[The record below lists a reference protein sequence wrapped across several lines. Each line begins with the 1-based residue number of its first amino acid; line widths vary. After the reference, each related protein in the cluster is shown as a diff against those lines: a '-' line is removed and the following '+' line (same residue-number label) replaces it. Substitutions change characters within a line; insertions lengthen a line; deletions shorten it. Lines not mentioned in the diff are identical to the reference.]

1 MDGFFDHIARFGLT
15 EPNVSDFFAFGSL
28 GHGAKGLGNLRAG
41 LAIFDGGDPSLVFV
55 DEAQTQTAAKEQHK
69 GTSSKGRL
77 HYARCVSVAPA
88 DLPAEWQAVPAAMK
102 VRREAGDTR
111 APSLYIQDRMTQ
123 KLGQYILVMRRE
135 GLPNEMHQ
143 DGLTTFYADL
153 STRLSRHSGEPLC
166 PATLCATWEELH
178 RFARYR
184 GTYSDD
190 LVTGLK
196 QTLKTLREE
205 EANSAQLKFG
215 KLHGIGSPPDVT
227 RDALDMLDTAERA
240 ATPGKRHILRNRA
253 AAFALSAILRS
264 AGNGIGSCSAKRCF
278 GRTIATI
285 SGVRGYGDFAIANDT
300 GGDIV
305 FTANFK
311 SARRLI
317 EHWKAFKHARQRII
331 DRCHATRIA
340 EV

>member
-1 MDGFFDHIARFGLT
+1 MRAMDGFFDHIARFGLT
-15 EPNVSDFFAFGSL
+15 EPNVSDFLAFGSL

-215 KLHGIGSPPDVT
+215 KLHGIGSPPDVI

-253 AAFALSAILRS
+253 AAFALPAILPLR
-264 AGNGIGSCSAKRCF
+264 REWD
-278 GRTIATI
+278 R
-285 SGVRGYGDFAIANDT
+285 
-300 GGDIV
+300 IV
-305 FTANFK
+305 FGKTLFWEDH
-311 SARRLI
+311 RYR
-317 EHWKAFKHARQRII
+317 FRG
-331 DRCHATRIA
+331 
-340 EV
+340 

>member
-1 MDGFFDHIARFGLT
+1 
-15 EPNVSDFFAFGSL
+15 
-28 GHGAKGLGNLRAG
+28 
-41 LAIFDGGDPSLVFV
+41 
-55 DEAQTQTAAKEQHK
+55 
-69 GTSSKGRL
+69 
-77 HYARCVSVAPA
+77 
-88 DLPAEWQAVPAAMK
+88 MK

-166 PATLCATWEELH
+166 PATLCAIWEELH
-178 RFARYR
+178 RFARCR

-190 LVTGLK
+190 LVTELK

-215 KLHGIGSPPDVT
+215 KLHGIGSPPDVI

-253 AAFALSAILRS
+253 AAFALPAILPLR
-264 AGNGIGSCSAKRCF
+264 REWD
-278 GRTIATI
+278 R
-285 SGVRGYGDFAIANDT
+285 
-300 GGDIV
+300 IV
-305 FTANFK
+305 FGKTLFWEDH
-311 SARRLI
+311 RYR
-317 EHWKAFKHARQRII
+317 FRG
-331 DRCHATRIA
+331 
-340 EV
+340 